1 MVSSCF
7 CSEGSKNIE
16 SEILDAVQDDGEC
29 QQKEEESQHEICDT
43 DPDTVQKQLEN
54 VSLADIKID
63 LSTSRVD
70 SLKELQELENNR
82 KSDIAVGT
90 ELQEIHSYTL
100 AVIESSNI
108 EADTK
113 LESPRRSMA
122 DLQNKH
128 DSHKKQ
134 ENPSLQPSAPIEMPT
149 TEVSD
154 INIPKIVVPS
164 VASVEAI
171 DERNITT
178 FPKEDVKVVKPS
190 TSRSSNNISHS
201 EAVVDEIR
209 PFTEAQ
215 LSSLYSNQELE
226 VNAEFVSEFVENHL
240 RDGRQQHRL
249 YELLVSYF
257 RARNRLI
264 VNSMDLEALKK
275 ECKEHQNHLW
285 MVETSVV
292 SESGECQDG
301 NPVSASHEY
310 KVSQFSKM
318 ALSSLTRSLSSIKEL
333 VNEVH
338 SLNSYSSEVLR
349 LQIEHYIQSVAYSC
363 PELLRLPHNAP
374 VNLYLG
380 EPPPHVVSCI
390 SELRVCI
397 AILFTFQ
404 RRLVKDAQFVSD
416 TRDWLSRLVAVLL
429 RVASWRDHLFLLN
442 HVLRCPADV
451 GSWAANYV
459 QAPPPAPLSFVDSG
473 QYSSYPSPF
482 SSFHLDHMV
491 AMLATILLPVREREH
506 FLEQVLFTDF
516 LNSGF

>member
-1 MVSSCF
+1 VVSSYF

-16 SEILDAVQDDGEC
+16 SEIHDAVQDEGEC
-29 QQKEEESQHEICDT
+29 LQKEEETEQSNKHEVYDIK
-43 DPDTVQKQLEN
+43 PDTVQEQLEN
-54 VSLADIKID
+54 VSLTDTYI
-63 LSTSRVD
+63 STSD
-70 SLKELQELENNR
+70 ADNLKELQELENYR

-90 ELQEIHSYTL
+90 ELQEIHSCIL
-100 AVIESSNI
+100 AVKECSYV
-108 EADTK
+108 EADTR

-122 DLQNKH
+122 DSQNKE
-128 DSHKKQ
+128 DSHTKQ
-134 ENPSLQPSAPIEMPT
+134 ENSSVHPSAPIEMPT
-149 TEVSD
+149 TDVKEM
-154 INIPKIVVPS
+154 NIPKIVVPS
-164 VASVEAI
+164 VASVKAI
-171 DERNITT
+171 DERNTT
-178 FPKEDVKVVKPS
+178 KFPKEDVKIVKPS
-190 TSRSSNNISHS
+190 TSRSKNNVSHS
-201 EAVVDEIR
+201 EIAVEEIR

-215 LSSLYSNQELE
+215 LSSLYSNRELE
-226 VNAEFVSEFVENHL
+226 MNAEFVSEFVENHL
-240 RDGRQQHRL
+240 RDGLQQHHL

-275 ECKEHQNHLW
+275 ECREHQNHLW

-310 KVSQFSKM
+310 RVSRFSKM

-333 VNEVH
+333 VNEVQ

-374 VNLYLG
+374 VNLHLG
-380 EPPPHVVSCI
+380 EPPPHIASCI
-390 SELRVCI
+390 SELRMCI

-429 RVASWRDHLFLLN
+429 RVASWRDHLFVLN
-442 HVLRCPADV
+442 HVLRCPADI
-451 GSWAANYV
+451 GSWAAAYI
-459 QAPPPAPLSFVDSG
+459 QAPPPSPLLFVDSG

-482 SSFHLDHMV
+482 SSPHLDHMV
-491 AMLATILLPVREREH
+491 AVLATILLPVREREH

-516 LNSGF
+516 